1 MVKIMFFLSRITF
14 TEVIVCPRNAYK
26 EEKSSAV
33 LYTDTDTDTVL
44 YLHKSI

>member
-14 TEVIVCPRNAYK
+14 TEVIVCLRNAYK
-26 EEKSSAV
+26 EQSSKV

-44 YLHKSI
+44 YLHKSL